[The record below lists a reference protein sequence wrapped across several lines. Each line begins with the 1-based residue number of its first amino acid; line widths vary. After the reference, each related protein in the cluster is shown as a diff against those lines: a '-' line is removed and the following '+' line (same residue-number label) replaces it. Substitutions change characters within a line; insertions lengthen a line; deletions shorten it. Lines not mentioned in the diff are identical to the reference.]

1 MAKYFK
7 KIYLNSFIINNI
19 ESICSSLSEDILYEA
34 VEFDNGYEADLHFDF
49 IQLDK
54 ESIIQFYFKL
64 YDETNCFI
72 DDGNAIYHSPL
83 GKYYLED
90 DDDNTYV
97 IEVMEKSITN
107 INKVNII
114 LSKNKIEI
122 FNKHKIIKNSLTF
135 ENTYLEYKNNNHITI
150 AEFSDGHKISCNVLT
165 NINNIGHKFFPS
177 SGNDKEL
184 YQKWYIIDSEIQEHD
199 IHVIDIKKE

>member
-54 ESIIQFYFKL
+54 KSIIQFYFKL

-83 GKYYLED
+83 GKYYLEE

-122 FNKHKIIKNSLTF
+122 FNKHKIIKDSLTF

-150 AEFSDGHKISCNVLT
+150 AEFSDG
-165 NINNIGHKFFPS
+165 
-177 SGNDKEL
+177 
-184 YQKWYIIDSEIQEHD
+184 QKYL
-199 IHVIDIKKE
+199 VMY

>member
-19 ESICSSLSEDILYEA
+19 KSICSTLSENILYEA
-34 VEFDNGYEADLHFDF
+34 VKFDNGYEADLHFYF

-64 YDETNCFI
+64 YDENNCLT
-72 DDGNAIYHSPL
+72 DNGNVNYHSPL

-97 IEVMEKSITN
+97 IEVIEKPT
-107 INKVNII
+107 NKVNII
-114 LSKNKIEI
+114 LSKNKIQT
-122 FNKHKIIKNSLTF
+122 FNKYETVKDSLTF
-135 ENTYLEYKNNNHITI
+135 EISRLEYQINNNSITI
-150 AEFSDGHKISCNVLT
+150 IKFFDGDKISYKVLIY
-165 NINNIGHKFFPS
+165 INNIGHEFFFPF

-184 YQKWYIIDSEIQEHD
+184 YQKWYIIDSGIQEFD
-199 IHVIDIKKE
+199 IHVIDIKKD

>member
-54 ESIIQFYFKL
+54 KSTIKFYFKL
-64 YDETNCFI
+64 YDENNCLI
-72 DDGNAIYHSPL
+72 DNGNVNYHSPL

-97 IEVMEKSITN
+97 IEVIEKLT
-107 INKVNII
+107 NKVNII
-114 LSKNKIEI
+114 LSKNKIQT
-122 FNKHKIIKNSLTF
+122 FNKHETVKDSLTF
-135 ENTYLEYKNNNHITI
+135 EISRLEYQ
-150 AEFSDGHKISCNVLT
+150 
-165 NINNIGHKFFPS
+165 IN
-177 SGNDKEL
+177 
-184 YQKWYIIDSEIQEHD
+184 
-199 IHVIDIKKE
+199 